1 MAKSGTPAQRFKETH
16 VEFLNLWR
24 EGLHSLEIANRLG
37 LSASQVAKHS
47 LLAFEENAPR
57 KEPQYLCL
65 RWDDLPDAIQKLL
78 LIDPEQVPSLV
89 KIEKS
94 EKGVLVTPI
103 HL

>member
-65 RWDDLPDAIQKLL
+65 RWDDLPEEMRKVMS
-78 LIDPEQVPSLV
+78 IDSEHVPTLV
-89 KIEKS
+89 KFKKFED
-94 EKGVLVTPI
+94 GVLVTPI
-103 HL
+103 F

>member
-78 LIDPEQVPSLV
+78 KESEQVPSLV

-94 EKGVLVTPI
+94 EKGVLVIPI
-103 HL
+103 YL